1 MYNKKIIIIHTIHKY
16 QAIMKKTVVVDIEYM
31 RPSVSGRCR
40 SRSRSRSQSQPG
52 SRSRSQSP
60 HTTVNRIVTSAIE
73 KSAICDDYDYDEL
86 LNDELLNDK
95 VLLVNEAYCH
105 DDNDDEES
113 TSNNDDNDEDIITA
127 SESSSTSSYTCDT
140 KKRYQHPSIKDSDY
154 AVDSDDDLFQSV
166 LDEPTFQLDVNAIL
180 SAMTKTENSTIA
192 NMTLPKIAA
201 RRQEVLSTMNLTP
214 EKYAEFDR
222 KLHLY
227 RVIEH
232 PDELK
237 HNQLIRWIPLRSLE
251 TRPYVTLGGC
261 LFRVKYNE
269 EEALHIITMRNVK
282 KFVFNIKFELNA
294 VFQRLSQEE
303 LLILRAVEY
312 VESDD

>member
-1 MYNKKIIIIHTIHKY
+1 
-16 QAIMKKTVVVDIEYM
+16 M
-31 RPSVSGRCR
+31 RPSVSGRSR
-40 SRSRSRSQSQPG
+40 SRSRSRTRSESQPK
-52 SRSRSQSP
+52 SHSRSQSP

-73 KSAICDDYDYDEL
+73 KSTICDDYDYDEL
-86 LNDELLNDK
+86 LNDK
-95 VLLVNEAYCH
+95 VLLVNEVYRY
-105 DDNDDEES
+105 DDNDDNDDDEES

-140 KKRYQHPSIKDSDY
+140 KRQYQHPSIKDTDY

-269 EEALHIITMRNVK
+269 EEALHIITIRNVK

-312 VESDD
+312 VESED

>member
-1 MYNKKIIIIHTIHKY
+1 
-16 QAIMKKTVVVDIEYM
+16 MKKTVVVNLEYM
-31 RPSVSGRCR
+31 RPSVSGRSR
-40 SRSRSRSQSQPG
+40 SRSRSRTRSESQPK
-52 SRSRSQSP
+52 SHSRSQSP

-73 KSAICDDYDYDEL
+73 KSTICDDYDY
-86 LNDELLNDK
+86 DELLNDK
-95 VLLVNEAYCH
+95 VLLVNEAYRY
-105 DDNDDEES
+105 DDNDDNDDDEES
-113 TSNNDDNDEDIITA
+113 GSNDDDNDEDIITA

-140 KKRYQHPSIKDSDY
+140 KRQYQHPSIKDTDY

-214 EKYAEFDR
+214 EKYAEFER

-269 EEALHIITMRNVK
+269 EEALHIITIRNVK

-312 VESDD
+312 VESED

>member
-1 MYNKKIIIIHTIHKY
+1 
-16 QAIMKKTVVVDIEYM
+16 MKKTVVVNLEYM
-31 RPSVSGRCR
+31 RPSGGGRSR
-40 SRSRSRSQSQPG
+40 SRSRSRSQSRAQ
-52 SRSRSQSP
+52 SRSRSESANNAL
-60 HTTVNRIVTSAIE
+60 HRNVTSAIE
-73 KSAICDDYDYDEL
+73 KSALCDDYEYDEPLNIRSL
-86 LNDELLNDK
+86 LHNT
-95 VLLVNEAYCH
+95 
-105 DDNDDEES
+105 DDASYDDDDESAE
-113 TSNNDDNDEDIITA
+113 TDTADDTA
-127 SESSSTSSYTCDT
+127 DDTTDATSSSIDSAEAAADT
-140 KKRYQHPSIKDSDY
+140 PKRYQHPSIKDSDY
-154 AVDSDDDLFQSV
+154 AVDSDDDLLQSV

-180 SAMTKTENSTIA
+180 SAMTKTENMTIA
-192 NMTLPKIAA
+192 NMTLSKIAA

-214 EKYAEFDR
+214 EKYAEFER
-222 KLHLY
+222 KLHMY

-269 EEALHIITMRNVK
+269 EESIHTVTIRNVK

-312 VESDD
+312 VESED